1 MTRRAHRNKTSSISN
16 ISITKTTSGARTV
29 TILQR
34 EPTVKTDVKPVAK
47 PAVKPHEPTAEPAA
61 KPVVKPVAHV
71 QPEEIFYMTENGI
84 DLKAMYPDIQLFEN
98 AIKYGVG
105 SWYDLGEKL
114 TRLEK
119 SAPKRNIRIIE
130 TTEAELFKIRVK
142 EYVDK
147 FIKHIQ
153 TMPEEKRTFNCL
165 VNLVSTNI
173 DQVPEKYKEN
183 VLESVCMIIQDEKMY
198 IDSPPPRPMPEPA
211 APESAALEP
220 PTPEPAALAPLGDAT
235 PEPTEPKQSYVL
247 VPLQIVQPHLVCQE
261 ICDDAQTASYDGAS
275 FDGASFDGGVSYGNA
290 SYEGPSFDS
299 ASNDGMSYEA
309 APIDNTLTTYELARC
324 YESLDD
330 SGRQMLLR
338 TITAIVGYTPQ
349 LQTITNYHKRCAY
362 ITCFKNGMRSDFLT
376 ITDGNL
382 MTVDTLRYADQ
393 QRALDVMN
401 NCSKFNNGDP
411 SLYETQETKDFWSEH
426 YMSICAGWLA
436 ASACAFMA
444 FY

>member
-1 MTRRAHRNKTSSISN
+1 MGRRAHRNKTTSISN
-16 ISITKTTSGARTV
+16 ISISKSVSGERTV

-34 EPTVKTDVKPVAK
+34 ESSKT
-47 PAVKPHEPTAEPAA
+47 PAVAQPTKSALEENATPSKPIRPTNTPVQEP
-61 KPVVKPVAHV
+61 
-71 QPEEIFYMTENGI
+71 PEEIFYMTENGI

-114 TRLEK
+114 HRLEK

-130 TTEAELFKIRVK
+130 TTEAELLKIRVK

-147 FIKHIQ
+147 FVKHIQ
-153 TMPEEKRTFNCL
+153 NMPEDRRTFNAL
-165 VNLVSTNI
+165 VNLISNNI
-173 DQVPEKYKEN
+173 DQVPEKYRDD
-183 VLESVCMIIQDEKMY
+183 VLETICKTIEDEKMY
-198 IDSPPPRPMPEPA
+198 IDSPPPRAPTVAVPA
-211 APESAALEP
+211 APEPAVHEPATLEP
-220 PTPEPAALAPLGDAT
+220 ATLEPAALKPAT
-235 PEPTEPKQSYVL
+235 LKPATLEPATLEPAALESKQSFVL

-261 ICDDAQTASYDGAS
+261 ECDDTQTASCDGVSYDGAS
-275 FDGASFDGGVSYGNA
+275 YDDDLSC
-290 SYEGPSFDS
+290 
-299 ASNDGMSYEA
+299 EA
-309 APIDNTLTTYELARC
+309 ASPNTYELARC

-330 SGRQMLLR
+330 TGRQALLR
-338 TITAIVGYTPQ
+338 TITAIVGYTPE
-349 LQTITNYHKRCAY
+349 LQTTTNYMKRCAY

-382 MTVDTLRYADQ
+382 MTVDTLRYPDQ
-393 QRALDVMN
+393 QRALEVMN
-401 NCSKFNNGDP
+401 ACSKFNNGDP
-411 SLYETQETKDFWSEH
+411 SLYQTQETTDFWSEH